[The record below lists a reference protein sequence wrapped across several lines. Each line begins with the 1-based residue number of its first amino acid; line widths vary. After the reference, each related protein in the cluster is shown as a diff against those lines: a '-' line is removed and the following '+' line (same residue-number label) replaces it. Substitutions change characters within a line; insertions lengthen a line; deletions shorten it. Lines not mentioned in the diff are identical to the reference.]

1 MDAATILHATALAN
15 TFRKRKI
22 KLIRDEIEGSS
33 PLVSVAVNNDVK
45 KVKRRIMLMREP
57 FKEKVVKKDKEKVVI
72 MPPRKK
78 PTTETLPPIEEKVTM
93 VHVAVLEKKMA
104 VLPVEDVETV
114 RLVLHDHCGKTYYRD
129 TAKKQTI
136 PPRWSQSHR
145 FLCGSMGPPPKHHS
159 NRYLRL
165 RHRIVIAINILQM
178 KNVMYVKIL
187 ISTPKLGVR
196 QQ

>member
-22 KLIRDEIEGSS
+22 KLIRDEVKGSS
-33 PLVSVAVNNDVK
+33 PVLSVAVNNDVK

-57 FKEKVVKKDKEKVVI
+57 FKEKVVKKDKVEI
-72 MPPRKK
+72 TMPPRKK
-78 PTTETLPPIEEKVTM
+78 PAAETLPPIEEKVTM

-129 TAKKQTI
+129 TAKNKLFHRAGPKAIGSYVGRWDPLQNTI
-136 PPRWSQSHR
+136 RTD
-145 FLCGSMGPPPKHHS
+145 
-159 NRYLRL
+159 
-165 RHRIVIAINILQM
+165 
-178 KNVMYVKIL
+178 
-187 ISTPKLGVR
+187 ISDSDTE
-196 QQ
+196 

>member
-22 KLIRDEIEGSS
+22 KLIRDEVKGSS
-33 PLVSVAVNNDVK
+33 PVVSAAAANNDVK

-57 FKEKVVKKDKEKVVI
+57 FKEKVVKKEKEKVVI

-78 PTTETLPPIEEKVTM
+78 AATEALPPIEEKVTM

-129 TAKKQTI
+129 TAKNKLFHRAGPKAIGSYVGRWDPLQNTI
-136 PPRWSQSHR
+136 RTD
-145 FLCGSMGPPPKHHS
+145 
-159 NRYLRL
+159 
-165 RHRIVIAINILQM
+165 
-178 KNVMYVKIL
+178 
-187 ISTPKLGVR
+187 ISDSDTE
-196 QQ
+196 

>member
-22 KLIRDEIEGSS
+22 KLIRDEVKGSS
-33 PLVSVAVNNDVK
+33 PVVSATAANNDIK

-57 FKEKVVKKDKEKVVI
+57 FKEKVVKKEQEKVVI

-78 PTTETLPPIEEKVTM
+78 ATTETLPPIEEKVTM

-114 RLVLHDHCGKTYYRD
+114 RLVLHDHSGKSYYRD
-129 TAKKQTI
+129 TTKNKL
-136 PPRWSQSHR
+136 
-145 FLCGSMGPPPKHHS
+145 F
-159 NRYLRL
+159 
-165 RHRIVIAINILQM
+165 HRIGPKAIGSYVGRWDPLQ
-178 KNVMYVKIL
+178 NTIRTD
-187 ISTPKLGVR
+187 ISDSDTE
-196 QQ
+196 